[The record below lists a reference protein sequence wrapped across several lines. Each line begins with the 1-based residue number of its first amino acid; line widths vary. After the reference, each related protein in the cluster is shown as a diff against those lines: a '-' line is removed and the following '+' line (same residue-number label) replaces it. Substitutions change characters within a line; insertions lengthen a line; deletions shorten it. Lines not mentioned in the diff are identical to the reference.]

1 MGVNV
6 EWLVV
11 QVYNIVAKDRRRV
24 GDGGER

>member
-11 QVYNIVAKDRRRV
+11 QMYNIVAKDRRIV